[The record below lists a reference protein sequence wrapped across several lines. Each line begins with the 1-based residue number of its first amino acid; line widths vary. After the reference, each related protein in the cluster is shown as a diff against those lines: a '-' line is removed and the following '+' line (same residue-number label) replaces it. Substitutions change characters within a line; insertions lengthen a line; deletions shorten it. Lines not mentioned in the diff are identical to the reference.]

1 GQVGHQVLGHR
12 HRAHSGP
19 AATVRDAER
28 LVQVQVGDVATET
41 ARPAPADQ
49 RVQVGAV
56 DVHLATCGVHQL
68 AQLGDPGLVDPVR
81 GGVGDHDGGDAALVL
96 GQHPAQVLS
105 VHVAVVGGGHDRH
118 LQ

>member
-1 GQVGHQVLGHR
+1 GRRTVRGRAHVTLGRAACRVQRVAGQVGHQVLGHR
-12 HRAHSGP
+12 HRTHTGP

-28 LVQVQVGDVATET
+28 LVQVQVGDVTTET

-81 GGVGDHDGGDAALVL
+81 GGVGDHDGGDAALV
-96 GQHPAQVLS
+96 
-105 VHVAVVGGGHDRH
+105 
-118 LQ
+118 